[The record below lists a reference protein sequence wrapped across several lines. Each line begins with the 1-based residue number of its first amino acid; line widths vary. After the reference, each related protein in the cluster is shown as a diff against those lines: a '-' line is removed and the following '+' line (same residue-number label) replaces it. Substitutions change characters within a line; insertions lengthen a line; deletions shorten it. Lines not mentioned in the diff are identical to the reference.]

1 MQNTAYVFN
10 LHNLNF
16 KEVFQLLQEEK
27 AFQFTKPKG
36 GKIQSDTKSDFI
48 TVCVAMNN
56 RYEKMINTRK
66 ERKALLTVEG
76 GSGGIGLTAWHK
88 GGSKGWSAWGMS
100 IHMSGINLSPKQHDC
115 EGEGKWQHGVYQ
127 NKKQWERAWWRPGMF
142 LWKLV
147 TSVAVRLD
155 AKLCRKYFLA
165 SLFVLK
171 MGSSATS
178 CFFEL
183 NFLQGKGK
191 WQ

>member
-88 GGSKGWSAWGMS
+88 GGSKG
-100 IHMSGINLSPKQHDC
+100 
-115 EGEGKWQHGVYQ
+115 
-127 NKKQWERAWWRPGMF
+127 
-142 LWKLV
+142 
-147 TSVAVRLD
+147 
-155 AKLCRKYFLA
+155 
-165 SLFVLK
+165 
-171 MGSSATS
+171 
-178 CFFEL
+178 
-183 NFLQGKGK
+183 
-191 WQ
+191 